1 MKNQA
6 ESVITVIFSKQREE
20 VLLIKRR
27 DIPVWVLPGG
37 GIEKNETPQVAALR
51 ETQEETG
58 LICKVVRKI
67 GEYTPVNKLARV
79 THLYELEI
87 LDGQPTTGPETKD
100 IRFFNTNSL
109 PKIIPPPYPEWIQDA
124 NMQTN
129 ELIRKELKNVNYT
142 ALFKNLLL
150 HPILVARFVLSR
162 IGLNINT

>member
-6 ESVITVIFSKQREE
+6 ESVITVIFSKRRDE

-37 GIEKNETPQVAALR
+37 GIEKNETSQVAALR

-58 LICKVVRKI
+58 LTCKIARKI
-67 GEYTPVNKLARV
+67 GEYTPVNKLAKL
-79 THLYELEI
+79 THFYELEI
-87 LDGQPTTGPETKD
+87 LDGQPSTGPETKD
-100 IRFFNTNSL
+100 IRFFNINNL
-109 PKIIPPPYPEWIQDA
+109 PKIVPPPYPEWIQDA
-124 NMQTN
+124 NMETN

-142 ALFKNLLL
+142 ILFKNLLL
-150 HPILVARFVLSR
+150 HPILVVRFILSR